1 MIPKLILA
9 SSSPY
14 RRELLTKLGL
24 QFQSISPEI
33 DESSLINE
41 APQDTALRLA
51 KLKAKKIAE
60 KYTIKNIS
68 SFTHKTATFN
78 SLKSSLVFKGFSV
91 NTPNADVNSNYIK
104 FNKGN
109 ISYIIPYRY
118 HVVLSKFKTPSPVQ
132 P

>member
-1 MIPKLILA
+1 MSTIKTILLSA
-9 SSSPY
+9 CLAIFLLVSKSTFSSTIVNS
-14 RRELLTKLGL
+14 T
-24 QFQSISPEI
+24 I
-33 DESSLINE
+33 ES
-41 APQDTALRLA
+41 
-51 KLKAKKIAE
+51 KKIAE
-60 KYTIKNIS
+60 KYTLKNIS

-109 ISYIIPYRY
+109 ISYIIPYRF